1 MGAGKP
7 TLGYASRTEAAKALR
22 AQGLKH
28 REIAERLGVSP
39 SGVSGLFTERGRA
52 AARRHRE
59 LDGIL
64 LATQAGQVEHRST
77 EPAPTRLVELHL
89 SDADFARLV
98 EAARADAQTP
108 AVKARNL
115 VVGMLAAR
123 EGV

>member
-28 REIAERLGVSP
+28 REIAERLGVGP
-39 SGVSGLFTERGRA
+39 SSVSGLFTERGRA
-52 AARRHRE
+52 AARRHRDLE
-59 LDGIL
+59 GIL

-98 EAARADAQTP
+98 EAARSDGATP
-108 AVKARNL
+108 AAMARKL
-115 VVGMLAAR
+115 VLGMLSVR